1 MDTMYEP
8 NRNIGVRQDPCKR
21 RRFIGLY
28 HGGFTLEEIASHL
41 NLTTS
46 RAGQIKLRMEKDGW
60 VSPETRG
67 VSKKWIDRSVGRFH
81 EGRSNGE
88 VSGR

>member
-1 MDTMYEP
+1 M
-8 NRNIGVRQDPCKR
+8 
-21 RRFIGLY
+21 
-28 HGGFTLEEIASHL
+28 EEIASHL

-67 VSKKWIDRSVGRFH
+67 VSK
-81 EGRSNGE
+81 NGLIE
-88 VSGR
+88 VSADFMREEAMAKFPGGKHFGSAG